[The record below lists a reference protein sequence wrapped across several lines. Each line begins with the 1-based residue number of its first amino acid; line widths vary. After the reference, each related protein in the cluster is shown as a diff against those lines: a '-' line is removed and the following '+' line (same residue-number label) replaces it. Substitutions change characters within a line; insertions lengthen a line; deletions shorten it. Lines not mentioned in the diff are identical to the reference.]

1 MVSTQIKTVAELES
15 LLKAPDQL
23 AEYIGQVAID
33 SMGASMSDTIK
44 AVVEKV
50 AGEQQRK
57 AAIAA
62 LPGRVPMDQASA
74 IASKAWSSWKG
85 GADAPVA
92 RKAYGSENGNY
103 QSVREYLGDLF
114 AVRQNRG
121 VSERLAKAAFAEGNG
136 GAGGF
141 LVPPEF
147 NATLRALAL
156 ENAQIRPRAT
166 VLPMSSMEIRMPYI
180 RDTSHAT
187 NVFGGVQGYWSAE
200 AGTLTESETT
210 FAEVLLRAH
219 KLTGYTVASNEI
231 MADAA
236 IGLEAFIGQR
246 FPQAIKWFEEKAFWT
261 GNGQGLPLGILNATA
276 LISVARQQAS
286 HIVFEDL
293 VNMDSQILPS
303 SADNVVW
310 FAHPKCKQDLYT
322 MALSVGTG
330 GSAIFLNA
338 FNGGATVGPP
348 ASIFGRPLVFS
359 EHLPVLGTAGDLV
372 AADLSYYLIGD
383 RQDLAME
390 ASAHVKFTN
399 DQTVWRFIER
409 LDGRP
414 WIDSAL
420 TLQDGSFQVSP
431 FVQLQ

>member
-1 MVSTQIKTVAELES
+1 MVEQIKTVAELEA

-23 AEYIGQVAID
+23 HEYIAQVAVA
-33 SMGASMSDTIK
+33 SMGESMGDTIK
-44 AVVEKV
+44 AVVAKV
-50 AGEQQRK
+50 AGESQRK

-62 LPGRVPMDQASA
+62 LPTRSGLVQASEVA
-74 IASKAWSSWKG
+74 QKAWTNWKG
-85 GADAPVA
+85 AIDAPVA
-92 RKAYGSENGNY
+92 RKAYGSETGDYAN
-103 QSVREYLGDLF
+103 VREYLIDLNN
-114 AVRQNRG
+114 VRHQKG
-121 VSERLAKAAFAEGNG
+121 VSARLAKAAFAEGSG
-136 GAGGF
+136 AAGGF

-147 NATLRALAL
+147 SATLRALAL
-156 ENAQIRPRAT
+156 EAAQIRPRAT
-166 VLPMSSMEIRMPYI
+166 VLPMSSMELRMPYV

-187 NVFGGVQGYWSAE
+187 NVFGGVQAYWAPE
-200 AGTLTESETT
+200 AGTLTESEAT
-210 FAEVLLRAH
+210 FAEILLRAH

-231 MADAA
+231 LADGA

-261 GNGQGLPLGILNATA
+261 GTGTGEPQGILNAAA
-276 LISVARQQAS
+276 LIAVARTQAN

-293 VNMDSQILPS
+293 VNMDSQILPA
-303 SADNVVW
+303 SADSVVW

-359 EHLPVLGTAGDLV
+359 EHLSTLGTKGDIV

-390 ASAHVKFTN
+390 ASTHVKFTS

-409 LDGRP
+409 LDGHP

-420 TLQDGSFQVSP
+420 TLQDGAFTVSP
-431 FVQLQ
+431 FVTLAT